1 MGANT
6 AENTTR
12 RLKAVL
18 DVLAEGVWTG
28 EQLNAGAV
36 LGEAIARVPLNDF
49 ERELL
54 SGGIPRG
61 HKTLTTATAK
71 LVKAGWLVKG
81 RAGWTITED
90 GQRATVAFAAPD
102 AFAAALDAGTPVPAD
117 TPLPSAPAAGTP
129 ARTAAAPTAAPKAAA
144 PKAAPKA
151 AKVAE
156 KVAGKAAKL
165 VEEAVAPVAKVV
177 RRRKAADKP
186 AGAPASAPAAA
197 APAGAATAAPAAAA
211 TAAPAPAATAAPAAA
226 ATAAPAAAAPAT
238 GGETIEQPEAVAVA
252 GDFNILLGAP
262 ANWAPQYDESQMELD
277 LVDQLWKLAANLPAG
292 TYSFKIALNRSWEEN
307 FGAFGA
313 FDGANHEVH
322 HYGGQMVI
330 HYDHRTRDIILP

>member
-28 EQLNAGAV
+28 EKLNAGAV
-36 LGEAIARVPLNDF
+36 LGEAIARVPLNEF

-90 GQRATVAFAAPD
+90 GQRATVAFADPA

-117 TPLPSAPAAGTP
+117 TPLPSAPPAGTP
-129 ARTAAAPTAAPKAAA
+129 APKAAA

-156 KVAGKAAKL
+156 KVVGKAAKL
-165 VEEAVAPVAKVV
+165 VEEAVAPVAKAV
-177 RRRKAADKP
+177 RKRKAADKP
-186 AGAPASAPAAA
+186 AEAPAAA
-197 APAGAATAAPAAAA
+197 AAPAAA
-211 TAAPAPAATAAPAAA
+211 TPASSV
-226 ATAAPAAAAPAT
+226 
-238 GGETIEQPEAVAVA
+238 ETVEQPEAVAVA
-252 GDFNILLGAP
+252 GDFNVLLGAP

-277 LVDQLWKLAANLPAG
+277 LVDQLWKLAADLPAG
-292 TYSFKIALNRSWEEN
+292 TYSFKIALNRSWDEN

-322 HYGGQMVI
+322 HSGGQLVI
-330 HYDHRTRDIILP
+330 HYDHRTRDIVLP

>member
-6 AENTTR
+6 AENTNL

-28 EQLNAGAV
+28 EKLNAGAV
-36 LGEAIARVPLNDF
+36 LGEAIAHVPLNEF

-81 RAGWTITED
+81 RSGWSITDD
-90 GQRATVAFAAPD
+90 GQRATVAFAAPA
-102 AFAAALDAGTPVPAD
+102 AFAAALDAGTPVPAG
-117 TPLPSAPAAGTP
+117 TPLPSAP
-129 ARTAAAPTAAPKAAA
+129 A

-151 AKVAE
+151 AAAAEAPSKADPKVSGKAAP
-156 KVAGKAAKL
+156 KAAAPSKAAKL
-165 VEEAVAPVAKVV
+165 VEEADAPVAKGV
-177 RRRKAADKP
+177 RKRAAAVKAPAKAAAK
-186 AGAPASAPAAA
+186 AHEAASAPGSA
-197 APAGAATAAPAAAA
+197 AAPAAAA
-211 TAAPAPAATAAPAAA
+211 ASASVQ
-226 ATAAPAAAAPAT
+226 
-238 GGETIEQPEAVAVA
+238 TIDQPEAVAVV
-252 GDFNILLGAP
+252 GDFNVLLGAP
-262 ANWAPQYDESQMELD
+262 ANWAPQYDEVQMELD
-277 LVDQLWKLAANLPAG
+277 LVDQLWKLAADLPAG
-292 TYSFKIALNRSWEEN
+292 FYSFKIALNRSWDEN

-313 FDGANHEVH
+313 FDGANHEVRH
-322 HYGGQMVI
+322 GGGQLVI

>member
-1 MGANT
+1 MGTNT

-36 LGEAIARVPLNDF
+36 LGEAIARVPLNEF

-90 GQRATVAFAAPD
+90 GQRATVAFADPG

-117 TPLPSAPAAGTP
+117 TPLPSAPPAGTP
-129 ARTAAAPTAAPKAAA
+129 VRRAAAPTTAPKAAA
-144 PKAAPKA
+144 PKAAPRA
-151 AKVAE
+151 TKVAE

-165 VEEAVAPVAKVV
+165 VEEAVAPVAKAV
-177 RRRKAADKP
+177 RKRKTADTP
-186 AGAPASAPAAA
+186 AEAPA
-197 APAGAATAAPAAAA
+197 AAPAAAA
-211 TAAPAPAATAAPAAA
+211 SGAAGSAAGAASPAAA
-226 ATAAPAAAAPAT
+226 ALAT
-238 GGETIEQPEAVAVA
+238 SVETIEQPEAVAVA

-277 LVDQLWKLAANLPAG
+277 LVDQLWKLAADLPAG
-292 TYSFKIALNRSWEEN
+292 TYTFKIALNRSWDEN

-322 HYGGQMVI
+322 HSGGQLVI

>member
-18 DVLAEGVWTG
+18 DVLAEGVWTD
-28 EQLNAGAV
+28 EKLNAGSV
-36 LGEAIARVPLNDF
+36 LGEAIARVPLNEF

-81 RAGWTITED
+81 RSGWTITED
-90 GQRATVAFAAPD
+90 GQRATVAFADPA

-117 TPLPSAPAAGTP
+117 TPLPTAPAGKP
-129 ARTAAAPTAAPKAAA
+129 A
-144 PKAAPKA
+144 KAAPKA

-156 KVAGKAAKL
+156 KAAKL
-165 VEEAVAPVAKVV
+165 VEDAVAPVAKAV
-177 RRRKAADKP
+177 RKRKTAVKAPAEAADT
-186 AGAPASAPAAA
+186 APATAPAAA
-197 APAGAATAAPAAAA
+197 SPAAESVAPAASVG
-211 TAAPAPAATAAPAAA
+211 TV
-226 ATAAPAAAAPAT
+226 
-238 GGETIEQPEAVAVA
+238 EQPDAVAVA

-277 LVDQLWKLAANLPAG
+277 LVDQLWKLAAQLPAG
-292 TYSFKIALNRSWEEN
+292 SYSFKIAINRSWTEN

-322 HYGGQMVI
+322 HSGGRLVI
-330 HYDHRTRDIILP
+330 HYDHRTHDIVLP

>member
-6 AENTTR
+6 AENTNL

-18 DVLAEGVWTG
+18 DVLAEGVWTD
-28 EQLNAGAV
+28 EKLNAGAV
-36 LGEAIARVPLNDF
+36 LGEAIARVPLNEF

-90 GQRATVAFAAPD
+90 GQRATVAFADPA

-117 TPLPSAPAAGTP
+117 TPLPSAPAGKP
-129 ARTAAAPTAAPKAAA
+129 AAKAAIA
-144 PKAAPKA
+144 KA

-156 KVAGKAAKL
+156 KVADKAAKL
-165 VEEAVAPVAKVV
+165 VEEAVAPVAKAV
-177 RRRKAADKP
+177 RKRK
-186 AGAPASAPAAA
+186 APAAKA
-197 APAGAATAAPAAAA
+197 SVAATPAADAADAPEAPAVSV
-211 TAAPAPAATAAPAAA
+211 
-226 ATAAPAAAAPAT
+226 
-238 GGETIEQPEAVAVA
+238 ETIEQPEAVAVA
-252 GDFNILLGAP
+252 GDFNVLLGAP

-277 LVDQLWKLAANLPAG
+277 LVDQLWKIAADLPAG
-292 TYSFKIALNRSWEEN
+292 TYSFKIALNRSWDVN

-322 HYGGQMVI
+322 HSGGQLVI
-330 HYDHRTRDIILP
+330 HYDHRTRDIVLA

>member
-1 MGANT
+1 MGTNT

-18 DVLAEGVWTG
+18 DVLTEGVWTG

-36 LGEAIARVPLNDF
+36 LGEAIARVPLNEF
-49 ERELL
+49 ESELL

-90 GQRATVAFAAPD
+90 GQRATVAFADPD

-117 TPLPSAPAAGTP
+117 TPLPSAPPAGTP
-129 ARTAAAPTAAPKAAA
+129 VRKAAA
-144 PKAAPKA
+144 PKAAPKTAPKA

-165 VEEAVAPVAKVV
+165 VEEAVAPVAKAV
-177 RRRKAADKP
+177 RKRKAADKP
-186 AGAPASAPAAA
+186 AE
-197 APAGAATAAPAAAA
+197 AT
-211 TAAPAPAATAAPAAA
+211 APAPAAEAAASPAAA
-226 ATAAPAAAAPAT
+226 ALAT
-238 GGETIEQPEAVAVA
+238 SVGTIEQPEAVAVA

-277 LVDQLWKLAANLPAG
+277 LVDQLWKIAADLPAG
-292 TYSFKIALNRSWEEN
+292 TYSFKIALNRSWDEN

-322 HYGGQMVI
+322 HAGGRLVI
-330 HYDHRTRDIILP
+330 HYDHRTRDIVLA

>member
-1 MGANT
+1 MGENT

-90 GQRATVAFAAPD
+90 GQRATVAFADPA

-117 TPLPSAPAAGTP
+117 TPLPSAPPAGTP
-129 ARTAAAPTAAPKAAA
+129 VRRAAAPTTAPKAAA
-144 PKAAPKA
+144 PKAAPKTT
-151 AKVAE
+151 KVAE

-165 VEEAVAPVAKVV
+165 VEEAVAPVAKAV
-177 RRRKAADKP
+177 RKRKTTDKP
-186 AGAPASAPAAA
+186 AEAPATAPAAA
-197 APAGAATAAPAAAA
+197 APAAGSAAPAAS
-211 TAAPAPAATAAPAAA
+211 PAAA
-226 ATAAPAAAAPAT
+226 ALAT
-238 GGETIEQPEAVAVA
+238 SVETIEQPEAVAVA

-277 LVDQLWKLAANLPAG
+277 LVDQLWKLAADLPAG
-292 TYSFKIALNRSWEEN
+292 TYSFKIALNRSWDEN

-322 HYGGQMVI
+322 HSGGQLVI

>member
-6 AENTTR
+6 AENTNR

-18 DVLAEGVWTG
+18 DVLTEGVWTD
-28 EQLNAGAV
+28 EKLNAGAV
-36 LGEAIARVPLNDF
+36 LGEAIARVPLNEF

-81 RAGWTITED
+81 RSGWTITED
-90 GQRATVAFAAPD
+90 GQRATVAFADPA

-117 TPLPSAPAAGTP
+117 TPLPTAPAGKP
-129 ARTAAAPTAAPKAAA
+129 AK
-144 PKAAPKA
+144 KAAPRA

-156 KVAGKAAKL
+156 KVADKAAKL
-165 VEEAVAPVAKVV
+165 VEEAVAPVAKAV
-177 RRRKAADKP
+177 RKRKASDKGQAAEAP
-186 AGAPASAPAAA
+186 VAATPAAGATDAMEAPAVSV
-197 APAGAATAAPAAAA
+197 
-211 TAAPAPAATAAPAAA
+211 
-226 ATAAPAAAAPAT
+226 
-238 GGETIEQPEAVAVA
+238 ETIEQPEAVAVA
-252 GDFNILLGAP
+252 GDFNVLLGAP

-277 LVDQLWKLAANLPAG
+277 LVDQLWKLAADLPAG
-292 TYSFKIALNRSWEEN
+292 TYSFKIALNRSWDVN

-322 HYGGQMVI
+322 HSGGQLVI
-330 HYDHRTRDIILP
+330 HYDHRTRDIVFA

>member
-6 AENTTR
+6 AENTTL

-18 DVLAEGVWTG
+18 DVLAEGVWTD
-28 EQLNAGAV
+28 QKLNAGAV
-36 LGEAIARVPLNDF
+36 LGEAIARVPLNEF

-81 RAGWTITED
+81 RSGWTITED
-90 GQRATVAFAAPD
+90 GQRATVAFADPA

-117 TPLPSAPAAGTP
+117 TPLPSAPAVKP
-129 ARTAAAPTAAPKAAA
+129 AAKTAKVA

-156 KVAGKAAKL
+156 KVADKAAKL

-177 RRRKAADKP
+177 RKRKAADK
-186 AGAPASAPAAA
+186 APAAEAPAAA
-197 APAGAATAAPAAAA
+197 TPDATDAPAVSV
-211 TAAPAPAATAAPAAA
+211 
-226 ATAAPAAAAPAT
+226 
-238 GGETIEQPEAVAVA
+238 ETIEQPEAVAVA

-277 LVDQLWKLAANLPAG
+277 LVDQLWKLAADLPAG
-292 TYSFKIALNRSWEEN
+292 TYSFKIALNRSWDEN

-322 HYGGQMVI
+322 HSGGQLVI
-330 HYDHRTRDIILP
+330 HYDHRTRDIVLA